1 MPIEVDGEI
10 YYTAAEAAR
19 DLGISRDTFH
29 RNVSPHL
36 QQYKFGVLR
45 RIYYRQADLEQFRGV
60 QAIERDE
67 HHIDR

>member
-29 RNVSPHL
+29 RNVEPQL
-36 QQYKFGVLR
+36 QSYKFGVLR
-45 RIYYRQADLEQFRGV
+45 RIYYKKSDLDKFKGIHAVENKQVNNG
-60 QAIERDE
+60 
-67 HHIDR
+67 